1 MKKII
6 YSTLLILWLI
16 VIFNFSNQNG
26 VISGGNSSGIIY
38 LTLDIIYNIFNI
50 SKDNIYEVLSIIHN
64 PIREC
69 AHVFEYF
76 VLAFLTFKTLESFN
90 IKENKYIITI
100 LFCFL
105 SASLDEIH
113 QLFIVGRA
121 FEYYDILMDTLGSIL
136 MLLFIK
142 VIKDMKK

>member
-6 YSTLLILWLI
+6 YSILLILWLI

-38 LTLDIIYNIFNI
+38 STLDIIYNIFNI

>member
-76 VLAFLTFKTLESFN
+76 VLAFLTYKTLESFN